1 MGPYSVRSA
10 SHIMTWVTDSMH
22 APAGGGV
29 GGALAQDRLP
39 GARKD
44 LTPLCPLPSP
54 LSHSDD
60 FISTQMRR
68 GRGGGSAAVFTQP
81 LSGAFAQGLDSA
93 QYTDPSA
100 GWRNDIDGVAQIANK
115 LWLSAC
121 CA

>member
-1 MGPYSVRSA
+1 
-10 SHIMTWVTDSMH
+10 
-22 APAGGGV
+22 
-29 GGALAQDRLP
+29 
-39 GARKD
+39 
-44 LTPLCPLPSP
+44 
-54 LSHSDD
+54 
-60 FISTQMRR
+60 MRR

-121 CA
+121 CACMSGAKRDECRCCCM